1 MATDDHRWPLM
12 ASLIPSSG
20 KTSCTLRLLRWCK
33 RERLAARGIDLS
45 IRIARV
51 FRAAWTDESAH
62 RDEVRG
68 SIRSA
73 RLLRHARAHHSALS
87 LSRL

>member
-1 MATDDHRWPLM
+1 M

-62 RDEVRG
+62 RDEVRSG
-68 SIRSA
+68 DA
-73 RLLRHARAHHSALS
+73 
-87 LSRL
+87 

>member
-1 MATDDHRWPLM
+1 MTLLMTQQPCHFASGRVENAHAT
-12 ASLIPSSG
+12 G

-51 FRAAWTDESAH
+51 FRAAWTDEAAH
-62 RDEVRG
+62 RDEVR
-68 SIRSA
+68 SDDA
-73 RLLRHARAHHSALS
+73 
-87 LSRL
+87 